1 MKVLAAAA
9 GMLLSAIPAFAQA
22 AGSCPPEGDATK
34 AKVRDLNIQK
44 ARMTSP
50 SDNDIDDTVTM
61 ESLEEPGDDT
71 QRFDTGTAV
80 SIAGYVMV
88 VRDGGPGSS
97 NCHSTDSADQDTVIE
112 LRSDGNVPDPGH
124 RVLAVV
130 TPRWRA
136 VMAKQGQ
143 DWSTRGLRAKYLHQA
158 IIVTGWLLFDFEAA
172 NRAAN
177 TAPLPNP
184 GITRNTAW
192 EIHPVTDIE
201 LDEEGPADQ
210 SASLTVASACE

>member
-1 MKVLAAAA
+1 MKALAAAA
-9 GMLLSAIPAFAQA
+9 VMFLSAAVAVFAQS
-22 AGSCPPEGDATK
+22 AGTCPPEGDATK
-34 AKVRDLNIQK
+34 AKVRDLNIQR

-50 SDNDIDDTVTM
+50 SDDDVDDTVTM

-71 QRFDTGTAV
+71 QRFDNGTAA
-80 SIAGYVMV
+80 SIAAYVIV
-88 VRDGGPGSS
+88 VRDGGPAR
-97 NCHSTDSADQDTVIE
+97 STCPSQDSADQNTVLE
-112 LRSDGNVPDPGH
+112 LASDANVPDPGH
-124 RVLAVV
+124 RVFAVV

-143 DWSTRGLRAKYLHQA
+143 AGTTRALRAKYLHQS

-172 NRAAN
+172 NQAAN
-177 TAPLPNP
+177 TTPLLGP

-192 EIHPVTDIE
+192 EIPPVTAIE

-210 SASLTVASACE
+210 IASLVAAP

>member
-9 GMLLSAIPAFAQA
+9 SMFLWAALAVLAQPT
-22 AGSCPPEGDATK
+22 GTCPPEGDATR

-50 SDNDIDDTVTM
+50 SDDDVDDTVTM
-61 ESLEEPGDDT
+61 ESLLEPGDDT
-71 QRFDTGTAV
+71 MRFDNGTAV
-80 SIAGYVMV
+80 SIAAYVIV
-88 VRDGGPGSS
+88 VRDGGPASS
-97 NCHSTDSADQDTVIE
+97 NCHSQDPVDQDTVLE
-112 LRSDGNVPDPGH
+112 LASDSNVPDPGH
-124 RVLAVV
+124 RVFAVV

-136 VMAKQGQ
+136 IMARQGQ
-143 DWSTRGLRAKYLHQA
+143 DWTTRGLRAKYLHQA

-172 NRAAN
+172 GRAAN
-177 TAPLPNP
+177 TTPLPGP

-201 LDEEGPADQ
+201 LDDEEPADQ
-210 SASLTVASACE
+210 TSALLTAP

>member
-1 MKVLAAAA
+1 MKALAVAPA
-9 GMLLSAIPAFAQA
+9 MFLSAAVAVFAQA
-22 AGSCPPEGDATK
+22 AGGCPPEGDATK

-50 SDNDIDDTVTM
+50 SDNDVDDTVTM

-71 QRFDTGTAV
+71 MRFENGTAV

-88 VRDGGPGSS
+88 VRDGGPNSS
-97 NCHSTDSADQDTVIE
+97 NCHSQNSADQDTVIE
-112 LRSDGNVPDPGH
+112 LAVDGDVPDPGH
-124 RVLAVV
+124 RVFAVV

-158 IIVTGWLLFDFEAA
+158 IIVTGWLLFDFEVA

-192 EIHPVTDIE
+192 EVHPVTEIE
-201 LDEEGPADQ
+201 IDEEGPADQ
-210 SASLTVASACE
+210 SASLALAP

>member
-1 MKVLAAAA
+1 MKALLAATA
-9 GMLLSAIPAFAQA
+9 LFLSAAVAVLAQA
-22 AGSCPPEGDATK
+22 AGACPPEGDATK
-34 AKVRDLNIQK
+34 AKVRDLNTQK

-50 SDNDIDDTVTM
+50 SDDDIDDTVTM
-61 ESLEEPGDDT
+61 DSLEEPGDDT
-71 QRFDTGTAV
+71 MRFDNGTAV
-80 SIAGYVMV
+80 SITGYVMV
-88 VRDGGPGSS
+88 VRDGGPNSS
-97 NCHSTDSADQDTVIE
+97 NCHSQDPADQGTVLE
-112 LRSDGNVPDPGH
+112 LAPDGSTPDPGH
-124 RVLAVV
+124 RVFAVV

-136 VMAKQGQ
+136 IMAKQGQ
-143 DWSTRGLRAKYLHQA
+143 DWTTRGLRAKYLHQP

-201 LDEEGPADQ
+201 VDEEGPADQ
-210 SASLTVASACE
+210 SASLTVAAP

>member
-1 MKVLAAAA
+1 MRALAVATAMFLSAAVAVLAQTA
-9 GMLLSAIPAFAQA
+9 GT
-22 AGSCPPEGDATK
+22 CPPEGDAPK
-34 AKVRDLNIQK
+34 AKIRDLNIQK

-50 SDNDIDDTVTM
+50 SDDDIDDTVTM
-61 ESLEEPGDDT
+61 DSLEEPGDDSM
-71 QRFDTGTAV
+71 RFDNGTAV
-80 SIAGYVMV
+80 AIAGYVIV
-88 VRDGGPGSS
+88 VRDGGPNSS
-97 NCHSTDSADQDTVIE
+97 NCHSQDPADQDTVLE
-112 LRSDGNVPDPGH
+112 LASDGSVPDPGH
-124 RVLAVV
+124 RVFAVV

-136 VMAKQGQ
+136 IMAKQGQ
-143 DWSTRGLRAKYLHQA
+143 DWTTRGLKAKYLHQA

-210 SASLTVASACE
+210 SASLVSAP

>member
-1 MKVLAAAA
+1 MKTLAAAA
-9 GMLLSAIPAFAQA
+9 GIFLSATLAVLAQA
-22 AGSCPPEGDATK
+22 AGGCPPEGDATK

-50 SDNDIDDTVTM
+50 SDDDIDDTVTM

-71 QRFDTGTAV
+71 QRFDNGTAV
-80 SIAGYVMV
+80 AIAGYVMV

-97 NCHSTDSADQDTVIE
+97 NCHSQDPAEQNTVIE
-112 LRSDGNVPDPGH
+112 LAADGSTPDPGH
-124 RVLAVV
+124 RVFAVV

-136 VMAKQGQ
+136 IMARQGQ
-143 DWSTRGLRAKYLHQA
+143 DWTTRGLRAKYLHQP

-201 LDEEGPADQ
+201 VDEEGPADQ
-210 SASLTVASACE
+210 TALLTAP

>member
-1 MKVLAAAA
+1 MKILASAAAMFLSVVLA
-9 GMLLSAIPAFAQA
+9 SAQPS
-22 AGSCPPEGDATK
+22 GGCPPEGDATK

-50 SDNDIDDTVTM
+50 SDDDIDDTVTI

-71 QRFDTGTAV
+71 QRFENGTAV
-80 SIAGYVMV
+80 SISAYVIV
-88 VRDGGPGSS
+88 VRDGGPNSS
-97 NCHSTDSADQDTVIE
+97 NCHSQDSADQNTVIE
-112 LRSDGNVPDPGH
+112 LASDSGVPDPGH
-124 RVLAVV
+124 RVFAVV

-143 DWSTRGLRAKYLHQA
+143 DWSTRSLRAKYLHQT

-192 EIHPVTDIE
+192 EIHPVTAIE

-210 SASLTVASACE
+210 SASLVAAP